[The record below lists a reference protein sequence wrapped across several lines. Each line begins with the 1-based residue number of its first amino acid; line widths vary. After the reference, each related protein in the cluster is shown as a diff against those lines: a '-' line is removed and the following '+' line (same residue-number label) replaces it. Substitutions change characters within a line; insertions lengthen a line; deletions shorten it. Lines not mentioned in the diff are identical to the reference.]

1 METINKQIVNLAES
15 YFNELVAI
23 RRDFHMYPELSFQE
37 EHTSRKIQQILTNQ
51 NISFTIGWC
60 KHGIVGT
67 IEGKNPGTRIIA
79 LRADMDALPII
90 ETSTKEYKST
100 HEGIM
105 HACGHDVHMTSLIGA
120 LMILNTMRDQFEG
133 TIKFIFQPAEE
144 KLPGGASILIEE
156 GVLKNPSPQL
166 IIGQHVQPG
175 MPVGQIGLS
184 AGAFMASCDELYITI
199 KGKGGHAAQAHLCV
213 DPIFISA
220 QMISALQGLMS
231 REKPA
236 STPSVLSFGNIR
248 SIGGTTN
255 IIPDEV
261 KLEGT
266 FRSLDEVWRNI
277 AHIRIQEV
285 CSGIASSFNATCD
298 VDIQKGYPCLLNDPE
313 MTGDLIQQAKVFL
326 GEENVKH
333 LEPRLTSEDF
343 AYYTHQIPAVFYRL
357 GVGDVSGV
365 HTSNFDIDE
374 SAIKI
379 GSGLMAF
386 LAMKM

>member
-1 METINKQIVNLAES
+1 MEQISKQIANRTES
-15 YFNELVAI
+15 IFSELVAI
-23 RRDFHMYPELSFQE
+23 RRDFHKYPELSFQE
-37 EHTSRKIQQILTNQ
+37 EHTSRKIQEILSKQ
-51 NISFTIGWC
+51 GISFTTGWC

-67 IEGKNPGTRIIA
+67 LEGINSGSRVIA

-90 ETSTKEYKST
+90 ETSNKDYKST

-120 LMILNTMRDQFEG
+120 LIILNSMRDQFEG
-133 TIKFIFQPAEE
+133 TVKFIFQPAEE

-156 GVLKNPSPQL
+156 GVLKNPIPQL

-213 DPIFISA
+213 DPVFISA
-220 QMISALQGLMS
+220 QLISALQGLMS

-266 FRSLDEVWRNI
+266 FRSLDEDWRNK
-277 AHIRIQEV
+277 AHARIREV
-285 CSGIASSFNATCD
+285 CLGITASFHATCD
-298 VDIQKGYPCLLNDPE
+298 IDIQKGYPCLLNDPE
-313 MTGDLIQQAKVFL
+313 MTSNLIQQAKTFL

-357 GVGDVSGV
+357 GVGDVPGV
-365 HTSNFDIDE
+365 HTSIFDIDE

-379 GSGLMAF
+379 GSGLMAY
-386 LAMKM
+386 LAIKM

>member
-1 METINKQIVNLAES
+1 MSSTGRGKIAAGRS
-15 YFNELVAI
+15 S
-23 RRDFHMYPELSFQE
+23 RGSR
-37 EHTSRKIQQILTNQ
+37 HTRVS
-51 NISFTIGWC
+51 SFTRRRIS
-60 KHGIVGT
+60 
-67 IEGKNPGTRIIA
+67 TRQTHSAAFSSSAICPCRKRA
-79 LRADMDALPII
+79 RHLRCRCARGARARAR
-90 ETSTKEYKST
+90 
-100 HEGIM
+100 
-105 HACGHDVHMTSLIGA
+105 ACRGYARVCSG
-120 LMILNTMRDQFEG
+120 RDR
-133 TIKFIFQPAEE
+133 IR
-144 KLPGGASILIEE
+144 
-156 GVLKNPSPQL
+156 
-166 IIGQHVQPG
+166 
-175 MPVGQIGLS
+175 
-184 AGAFMASCDELYITI
+184 
-199 KGKGGHAAQAHLCV
+199 GHAAQAHLCV

-220 QMISALQGLMS
+220 QLISALQGLMS

-266 FRSLDEVWRNI
+266 FRSLDEEWRTK

-298 VDIQKGYPCLLNDPE
+298 VNIQKGYPCLLNDPK
-313 MTGDLIQQAKVFL
+313 MTSDLIQNAKVFL

-343 AYYTHQIPAVFYRL
+343 AYYSHQIPAVFYRL
-357 GVGDVSGV
+357 GVGNVPGV
-365 HTSNFDIDE
+365 HTSNFDIEE